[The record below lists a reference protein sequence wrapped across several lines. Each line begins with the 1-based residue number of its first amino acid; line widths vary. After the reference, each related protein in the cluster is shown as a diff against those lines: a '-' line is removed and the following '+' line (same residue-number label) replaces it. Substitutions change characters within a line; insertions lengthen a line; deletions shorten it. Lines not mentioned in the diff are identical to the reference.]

1 MKPSLTSTVT
11 KEGCS
16 ETNDINGKKKK
27 KGDWS
32 SETLT
37 NAERS
42 TPNSE
47 LPVQS

>member
-27 KGDWS
+27 KET
-32 SETLT
+32 ETLK
-37 NAERS
+37 
-42 TPNSE
+42 P
-47 LPVQS
+47 

>member
-16 ETNDINGKKKK
+16 ETNDINGKKK
-27 KGDWS
+27 GDWS
-32 SETLT
+32 SETLM